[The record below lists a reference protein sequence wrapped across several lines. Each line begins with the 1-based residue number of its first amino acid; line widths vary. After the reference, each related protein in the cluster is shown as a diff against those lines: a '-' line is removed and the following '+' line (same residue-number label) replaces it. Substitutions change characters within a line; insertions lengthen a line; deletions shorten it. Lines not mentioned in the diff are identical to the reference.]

1 MNSLIDA
8 IENIRQRTRGAVF
21 QIMNESSLP
30 AYLMEGIVEGVLAEV
45 RNRKIAEMN
54 AEHRNTI
61 KEMQEEA
68 AKKEKERR
76 NRRGTRKN
84 NKTS

>member
-1 MNSLIDA
+1 LNSLIDA
-8 IENIRQRTRGAVF
+8 IENTRQRTRSAVF

-30 AYLMEGIVEGVLAEV
+30 AYLMEGIVEGVLSEV

-61 KEMQEEA
+61 KEMQEEVD
-68 AKKEKERR
+68 KKEKERR

>member
-8 IENIRQRTRGAVF
+8 IENTRQRTRNAVF

-61 KEMQEEA
+61 KEMQEEVD
-68 AKKEKERR
+68 KKEKERR

>member
-8 IENIRQRTRGAVF
+8 IENTRQRTRSAVF

-30 AYLMEGIVEGVLAEV
+30 AYLMEGIVEGVLLEV
-45 RNRKIAEMN
+45 KNRKIAEMN

-61 KEMQEEA
+61 KEMQEEVD
-68 AKKEKERR
+68 KKEKERR